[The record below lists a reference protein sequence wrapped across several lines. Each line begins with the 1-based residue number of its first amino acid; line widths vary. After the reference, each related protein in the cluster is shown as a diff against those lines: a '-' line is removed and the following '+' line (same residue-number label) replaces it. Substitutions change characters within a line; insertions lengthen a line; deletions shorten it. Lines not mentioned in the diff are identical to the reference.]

1 MPTRPPTPADAA
13 TFKAALWQQLLA
25 RLHDDL
31 AAMLRAASEAHEAAT
46 HEEAKPEN
54 DKDTRGLV
62 ESYLAAG
69 QAARA
74 TELQRELSVLK
85 AVALA
90 VPSVIQIQTVAV
102 GALVT
107 VRDDDSDVVTE
118 ALIVPVGAGM
128 ALVHQGRRVQVIS
141 SQAPLARAVLGKA
154 VGDSVDVVIAGKSR
168 TFVIDALA

>member
-1 MPTRPPTPADAA
+1 MPTRPPTPAAAA

-31 AAMLRAASEAHEAAT
+31 AAMSRAASAAHEAAT

-90 VPSVIQIQTVAV
+90 APAVIQTVAV

-107 VRDDDSDVVTE
+107 VRDDDSDVVTD

-154 VGDSVDVVIAGKSR
+154 VGDSVDVAIAGKPR